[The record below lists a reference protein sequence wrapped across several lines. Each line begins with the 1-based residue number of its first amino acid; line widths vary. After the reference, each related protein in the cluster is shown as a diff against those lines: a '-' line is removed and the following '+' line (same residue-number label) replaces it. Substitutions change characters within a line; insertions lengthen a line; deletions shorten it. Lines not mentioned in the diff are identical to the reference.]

1 MPDDIRMKRIEA
13 FFQKELSRIVSRDL
27 KDPIFQGK
35 LISFTEIRVARD
47 LSTTQVNVSVL
58 TSENDTTFVVQALNR
73 AEALI
78 RAEIREI
85 SDLRRIPVFTFRE
98 DHTIEYASRIDSI
111 LDTLDIP
118 PEEPDESN
126 DENAEQEEED
136 EIPEGK

>member
-1 MPDDIRMKRIEA
+1 MPDNIRMKRIEA

-35 LISFTEIRVARD
+35 LISFTDIRVAKD
-47 LSTTQVNVSVL
+47 LSTAQVYVSVL
-58 TSENDTTFVVQALNR
+58 TSENDTKFVVQALNR

-78 RAEIREI
+78 RADLREI
-85 SDLRRIPVFTFRE
+85 SDLRRIPVLTFRE
-98 DHTIEYASRIDSI
+98 DHTIEYASRIESI

-118 PEEPDESN
+118 PEEPDES
-126 DENAEQEEED
+126 DEEEEKEEEE

>member
-1 MPDDIRMKRIEA
+1 MPDNIRMKRIEA
-13 FFQKELSRIVSRDL
+13 FFRKELSRIVSRDL

-35 LISFTEIRVARD
+35 LISFTEIRVAKD
-47 LSTTQVNVSVL
+47 LSTAQVDVSVL

-78 RAEIREI
+78 RADLREI

-111 LDTLDIP
+111 LDKLDIP
-118 PEEPDESN
+118 PEEPEES
-126 DENAEQEEED
+126 DDADEEEE